1 MSQAHGPV
9 PTRVLQLSSYHAI
22 IAAVAAGSAV
32 AVVPQTVLDLQ
43 RNPLPVHSQPLGSC
57 TTMFVTRQGYATP
70 AVQQLLAVLQTAAPT
85 PLTAAME
92 TV

>member
-1 MSQAHGPV
+1 M
-9 PTRVLQLSSYHAI
+9 
-22 IAAVAAGSAV
+22 AAVAAGSAV

-43 RNPLPVHSQPLGSC
+43 RDALPVRSEPLGVC

-70 AVQQLLAVLQTAAPT
+70 AVQQLLAVLQAAAPT
-85 PLTAAME
+85 PPPTPCPTAME